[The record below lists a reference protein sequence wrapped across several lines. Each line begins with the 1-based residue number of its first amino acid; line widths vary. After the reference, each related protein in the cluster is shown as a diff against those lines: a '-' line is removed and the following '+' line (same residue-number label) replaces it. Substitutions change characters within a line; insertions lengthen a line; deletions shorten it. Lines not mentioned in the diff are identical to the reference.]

1 VERDMADQ
9 ELKEKVKTEPTRE
22 NPCGPI
28 GTEVIFEND
37 QVRVWDMRVAPGGKK
52 AWHHHTMDYVII
64 NISGGKI
71 ELENVDGRTI
81 IADDKAGGVIWNDA
95 GQKHELRNLSG
106 KPYQNILVELK
117 NGKKSFG

>member
-1 VERDMADQ
+1 MAQHDAAER
-9 ELKEKVKTEPTRE
+9 KVVTSEPTRE
-22 NPCGPI
+22 NPNGPI

-37 QVRVWDMRVAPGGKK
+37 QVRVWDMKVAAGSKK

-64 NISGGKI
+64 NVTGGKI
-71 ELENVDGRTI
+71 ELEDVNGRTI
-81 IADDKAGGVIWNDA
+81 VADDKVGGVIWNDA

-117 NGKKSFG
+117 KGKKSFA

>member
-1 VERDMADQ
+1 MADHD
-9 ELKEKVKTEPTRE
+9 VKDRKATTSEPTHE
-22 NPCGPI
+22 NPSGPI
-28 GTEVIFEND
+28 GTEVVFEND

-71 ELENVDGRTI
+71 ELEDVNGHSF
-81 IADDKAGGVIWNDA
+81 IADDKVGGVIWNDA

-117 NGKKSFG
+117 NGKKSLK

>member
-1 VERDMADQ
+1 MAQQKLAERG
-9 ELKEKVKTEPTRE
+9 VTSEPTRE

-28 GTEVIFEND
+28 GTEVLFEND
-37 QVRVWDMRVAPGGKK
+37 QVKVWDMKVPAGGKK

-64 NISGGKI
+64 NVTGGKI

-81 IADDKAGGVIWNDA
+81 IADDKVGGIIWNDA

-117 NGKKSFG
+117 NGKHSPK

>member
-1 VERDMADQ
+1 MAEHDVKERTASS
-9 ELKEKVKTEPTRE
+9 VPTRE

-28 GTEVIFEND
+28 GTEVIYEND
-37 QVRVWDMRVAPGGKK
+37 QVRVWDMRVAVGGKK

-71 ELENVDGRTI
+71 ELENVDGHTI
-81 IADDKAGGVIWNDA
+81 ISDDKVGGVIWNDA

-117 NGKKSFG
+117 NGKNNVK

>member
-1 VERDMADQ
+1 MADQ
-9 ELKEKVKTEPTRE
+9 DVKERKVATEPTRE

-28 GTEVIFEND
+28 GTEVIFENE
-37 QVRVWDMRVAPGGKK
+37 QVRVWDMKVAAGGKK

-71 ELENVDGRTI
+71 ELEDVGGRSI
-81 IADDKAGGVIWNDA
+81 IADDKVGGVIWKDA
-95 GQKHELRNLSG
+95 GEKHELRNLSG

-117 NGKKSFG
+117 RGKKSFA